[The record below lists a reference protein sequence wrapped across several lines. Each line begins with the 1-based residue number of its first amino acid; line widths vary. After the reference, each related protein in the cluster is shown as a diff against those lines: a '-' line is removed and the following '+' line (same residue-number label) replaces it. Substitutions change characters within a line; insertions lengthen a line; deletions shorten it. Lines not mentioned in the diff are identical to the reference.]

1 MFCVKISCCFS
12 LLYNVTRPS
21 PAPALPYRIPRLGL
35 QPDNTTGGGNSDVTT
50 AQSDVTT
57 AQIDVTT
64 AQSDVTA
71 GKTDVSAARSDVT
84 VTAAGKCDVAAT
96 ARSDVTTASTSPLAV
111 RSTYEKR
118 RCPGRPKIPRR
129 LREIQQHLM
138 FEKILRTGYSVHNRG
153 KCFEFKFSSW
163 IPVGYSL

>member
-1 MFCVKISCCFS
+1 
-12 LLYNVTRPS
+12 LLYNITRPS

-35 QPDNTTGGGNSDVTT
+35 QPENTTAGGGNS
-50 AQSDVTT
+50 
-57 AQIDVTT
+57 DVTT

-138 FEKILRTGYSVHNRG
+138 FEKILRTGYSFHNRNV
-153 KCFEFKFSSW
+153 FQVQ
-163 IPVGYSL
+163 IQLLDP